1 MEPAVGHI
9 VQLQDGTRGIIRFA
23 GQPHFAPGDWVGVEL
38 ESAIGKNDGSVQ
50 GERYFDCAMGHG
62 MFLRPRAVTVI
73 GMAGNDNGGG
83 DNDDEDDEDEEDDE
97 AEEPAAPAPPP
108 PRQQPPPRT
117 TAAASRPSVGAAAG
131 TAARRTTAGG
141 RPSSVYTS
149 TSAGSRASMSG
160 DPSLTKRMSLNAP
173 SPSPVSRSRPS
184 SIARSPTKSPTKQIG
199 TGPSSTATSRTGTPS
214 NTGAGAGSRLSSATA
229 RPRPSVGASRTSM
242 GPPPV
247 PATRGGRLSATG
259 TGAVRSTSTT
269 QPRLGTMRPGLSS
282 TAPRVGSRPSSVRI
296 ASGDSGNESSGSR
309 PGSTR
314 PTRGSIDGRI
324 MSPNKN
330 SDDEILSPQPKS
342 PVQSRAAALERLTS
356 GAPKAAAAAASAR
369 PSAAGAGNSTSTA
382 RPVASNAAA
391 QREIEDLKAK
401 LRVLERKR
409 LEDRDKLKQL
419 DKLNADCDKYQ
430 GIIQKIQ
437 AKYQP
442 QQQENNDLRKQ
453 LKEAEALLESVETM
467 QAEHDSAMELA
478 TLDREMAEET
488 AEVYKAE
495 LDAVK
500 LKNEELELEVEVL
513 RGENAEFTQGMTP
526 EEKAS
531 ASWLQMERTN
541 ERLREALLRLR
552 DITQQQEEEL
562 RDELKVL
569 EEDVKELTAVKEQH
583 ELTKEKL
590 SQTETVVEDL
600 RQQLDAAQAA
610 DDMIMDLTERNM
622 SQAEQVEELKAVIED
637 LENLKEINDEL
648 EINHVQNERE
658 MQEEIDFKAAVIQEQ
673 ARRAG
678 QQEEKLEEMEY
689 GLTRFREVVTSLQN
703 DLEDMRA
710 SHAVTEN
717 ESEQLNSRSRAIM
730 DLNMKL
736 QLSAAKAQVKTI
748 DLELRRMEAQEAE
761 QHLEIVKLFLPD
773 SYQQTDRN
781 SVLALLRFRRLA
793 FKANL
798 LNGFVRERINQ
809 PAHPDHEDD
818 VFVGCDV
825 VDKLT
830 WVAAMCDR
838 FVGAISRCS
847 TEQFARFDGAL
858 YELEPVERAL
868 NAWIDG
874 LRRDELKE
882 KACADELQ
890 RSIALM
896 SHLAEVHLSLAAMQ
910 QPGAKN
916 GQADGATINVFN
928 NNNNNSSAS
937 IGNDDEDDDGR
948 DLEGFADNL
957 HMRAVLMQSHLESA
971 SIALHTARGMVQR
984 IIPPTGDD
992 DDAAQYFARRA
1003 EAAISQTRSAKVVA
1017 GKAVRA
1023 LEELKS
1029 RSLSLMPDTLEA
1041 FEQCEAASR
1050 GLADLARRM
1059 GLDLFALL
1067 QEEGRTEPY
1076 TYAEVQTVVHNAT
1089 QAIARGVSSSNSSSS
1104 DGGSGEDLFATY
1116 LGKLRAVA
1124 SQVSDVAA
1132 LSGDLS
1138 QTLEFDKP
1146 TAPWIVR
1153 GQEIKASKTV
1163 PVDAE
1168 EELRRLREDHAE
1180 ARRAI
1185 TRRDNDLG
1193 TAQLKIETLESKMR
1207 DAQNKA
1213 SVIAELERS
1222 MAAEQVFTKQLKE
1235 DIEKQDRELKS
1246 LEAERDRWK
1255 KIASNTSLLAGV
1267 GDDGSGE
1274 GATDGSRGGAGG
1286 NAAAARHSKERAV
1299 ATAREME
1306 ALKSEIASLQAV
1318 VRYLREDSRRARLT
1332 EQSNHAWLAEPLL
1345 PKTKRQ
1351 KQNLQNLQ
1359 NQQQQPTAAM
1369 RAQAVA
1375 AEARD
1380 VLGELVK
1387 MASAANVYDL
1397 GAQLPAD
1404 RLAWRPARSSPRY
1417 HAAKLA
1423 EDYAAWKGWEASVAR
1438 KARDVRSG
1446 AAVAAGAG
1454 GAGADFVSSKRLA
1467 RKQHAAMARQ
1477 QQTRLPGDSGDD
1489 EAAANKENNPAGGVR
1504 VAGEGTQSWWR
1515 RQVHTDDPVYRA

>member
-1 MEPAVGHI
+1 MLPR
-9 VQLQDGTRGIIRFA
+9 LGTTRPGMSST
-23 GQPHFAPGDWVGVEL
+23 AP
-38 ESAIGKNDGSVQ
+38 
-50 GERYFDCAMGHG
+50 R
-62 MFLRPRAVTVI
+62 
-73 GMAGNDNGGG
+73 
-83 DNDDEDDEDEEDDE
+83 
-97 AEEPAAPAPPP
+97 
-108 PRQQPPPRT
+108 
-117 TAAASRPSVGAAAG
+117 
-131 TAARRTTAGG
+131 AGG
-141 RPSSVYTS
+141 RPSSI
-149 TSAGSRASMSG
+149 RA
-160 DPSLTKRMSLNAP
+160 
-173 SPSPVSRSRPS
+173 
-184 SIARSPTKSPTKQIG
+184 
-199 TGPSSTATSRTGTPS
+199 
-214 NTGAGAGSRLSSATA
+214 
-229 RPRPSVGASRTSM
+229 
-242 GPPPV
+242 
-247 PATRGGRLSATG
+247 
-259 TGAVRSTSTT
+259 
-269 QPRLGTMRPGLSS
+269 
-282 TAPRVGSRPSSVRI
+282 
-296 ASGDSGNESSGSR
+296 ASGDSGNESAGSR

-324 MSPNKN
+324 LSPNK
-330 SDDEILSPQPKS
+330 SSVDETLSSQRKS

-356 GAPKAAAAAASAR
+356 GASKAGNASRSTTLASAARPAASN
-369 PSAAGAGNSTSTA
+369 P
-382 RPVASNAAA
+382 AA

-419 DKLNADCDKYQ
+419 DKLTTDCEKYE
-430 GIIQKIQ
+430 GIIQKLQ

-442 QQQENNDLRKQ
+442 QQQEVIELRKQ

-500 LKNEELELEVEVL
+500 LKNEELELEVDVL

-531 ASWLQMERTN
+531 ASWLQMERNN

-569 EEDVKELTAVKEQH
+569 GEDVKELAAVKEEH
-583 ELTKEKL
+583 ELTKKKL
-590 SQTETVVEDL
+590 VQAENVVEDL

-610 DDMIMDLTERNM
+610 DDMIMELTERNM
-622 SQAEQVEELKAVIED
+622 SQAERVEELKAVIED
-637 LENLKEINDEL
+637 LESLKEINDEL

-658 MQEEIDFKAAVIQEQ
+658 LQEEIDFKAAVIQEQ

-689 GLTRFREVVTSLQN
+689 GLTRFREVVMSLQN
-703 DLEDMRA
+703 DLDDMRA

-773 SYQQTDRN
+773 TYLQTDRN
-781 SVLALLRFRRLA
+781 SVLALLRFRRIA
-793 FKANL
+793 FKASL
-798 LNGFVRERINQ
+798 LNGFVRERTNQ
-809 PAHPDHEDD
+809 PEHADHEDD
-818 VFVGCDV
+818 VFMGCDV

-830 WVAAMCDR
+830 WLAAMCSR
-838 FVGAISRCS
+838 FVGAMSRCS
-847 TEQFARFDGAL
+847 TDQFARFDGAL

-882 KACADELQ
+882 KTCADELQ

-896 SHLAEVHLSLAAMQ
+896 SHLAEVHLSPAATQ
-910 QPGAKN
+910 QPSSKN
-916 GQADGATINVFN
+916 SQANGLTSNAF
-928 NNNNNSSAS
+928 NNNSSAS
-937 IGNDDEDDDGR
+937 IGNDDEEDDGR

-957 HMRAVLMQSHLESA
+957 HMRAVLTQSHLESA

-1003 EAAISQTRSAKVVA
+1003 EAAIAQTRSAKVVA

-1041 FEQCEAASR
+1041 FEQCETASR
-1050 GLADLARRM
+1050 GLVDLARRM
-1059 GLDLFALL
+1059 GLDLFVLL
-1067 QEEGRTEPY
+1067 HEEGRTEPC
-1076 TYAEVQTVVHNAT
+1076 TYAEVQKVVHNAT
-1089 QAIARGVSSSNSSSS
+1089 LAVARGLSSSGTVDSGRSGS
-1104 DGGSGEDLFATY
+1104 DEDLFATY

-1124 SQVSDVAA
+1124 SQVADVAA
-1132 LSGDLS
+1132 LSSDLS

-1146 TAPWIVR
+1146 MAPWVVR

-1163 PVDAE
+1163 PVDTE
-1168 EELRRLREDHAE
+1168 EELRRLREEYTE

-1185 TRRDNDLG
+1185 TRRENDLG

-1213 SVIAELERS
+1213 SVIVELERS
-1222 MAAEQVFTKQLKE
+1222 IAAEQVFTKQLKE

-1255 KIASNTSLLAGV
+1255 KIASDTSLLAGV
-1267 GDDGSGE
+1267 GDGSSEGDESAADGS
-1274 GATDGSRGGAGG
+1274 SRVVGG
-1286 NAAAARHSKERAV
+1286 NAAAVRHSKERAV

-1332 EQSNHAWLAEPLL
+1332 EQSKHAWLAEPLL
-1345 PKTKRQ
+1345 PKAKRQ
-1351 KQNLQNLQ
+1351 QLQQ
-1359 NQQQQPTAAM
+1359 KQQPSAAM
-1369 RAQAVA
+1369 RALAVA
-1375 AEARD
+1375 TEARD
-1380 VLGELVK
+1380 ALSELVK
-1387 MASAANVYDL
+1387 MAGAASVYDL
-1397 GAQLPAD
+1397 GANLPAD
-1404 RLAWRPARSSPRY
+1404 RLAWRPARSSPRF

-1423 EDYAAWKGWEASVAR
+1423 ENYAAWKDWQVAVAR
-1438 KARDVRSG
+1438 KARDVSSG

-1454 GAGADFVSSKRLA
+1454 GGGADLVSSKRRA
-1467 RKQHAAMARQ
+1467 RKQHEAMARE
-1477 QQTRLPGDSGDD
+1477 QQTRLPVDSGDGKASAD
-1489 EAAANKENNPAGGVR
+1489 QEIYLAKGVR
-1504 VAGEGTQSWWR
+1504 MAGESTQSWWR

>member
-1 MEPAVGHI
+1 
-9 VQLQDGTRGIIRFA
+9 
-23 GQPHFAPGDWVGVEL
+23 
-38 ESAIGKNDGSVQ
+38 
-50 GERYFDCAMGHG
+50 
-62 MFLRPRAVTVI
+62 
-73 GMAGNDNGGG
+73 
-83 DNDDEDDEDEEDDE
+83 
-97 AEEPAAPAPPP
+97 
-108 PRQQPPPRT
+108 
-117 TAAASRPSVGAAAG
+117 
-131 TAARRTTAGG
+131 
-141 RPSSVYTS
+141 
-149 TSAGSRASMSG
+149 
-160 DPSLTKRMSLNAP
+160 
-173 SPSPVSRSRPS
+173 
-184 SIARSPTKSPTKQIG
+184 
-199 TGPSSTATSRTGTPS
+199 
-214 NTGAGAGSRLSSATA
+214 
-229 RPRPSVGASRTSM
+229 M

-247 PATRGGRLSATG
+247 PAVRGSRLSTVG
-259 TGAVRSTSTT
+259 TGVVRSASTT
-269 QPRLGTMRPGLSS
+269 QPRLGTTRPGMSS
-282 TAPRVGSRPSSVRI
+282 TAPRAGGRPSSIRA
-296 ASGDSGNESSGSR
+296 ASGDSGNESAGSR

-324 MSPNKN
+324 SSPNK
-330 SDDEILSPQPKS
+330 SSVDETLSSQHKS

-356 GAPKAAAAAASAR
+356 GASKAGNATSSTTLTSAAR
-369 PSAAGAGNSTSTA
+369 PA
-382 RPVASNAAA
+382 ASNAAA
-391 QREIEDLKAK
+391 QREIEDLRAK

-419 DKLNADCDKYQ
+419 DKLSTDCEKYES
-430 GIIQKIQ
+430 IIQKLQ
-437 AKYQP
+437 VKYQP
-442 QQQENNDLRKQ
+442 QQQEINELRKQ

-467 QAEHDSAMELA
+467 QTEHDSAMELA

-500 LKNEELELEVEVL
+500 LKNEELELEVDVL

-531 ASWLQMERTN
+531 ASWLQMERNN

-569 EEDVKELTAVKEQH
+569 GEDVKELTAVKEEH
-583 ELTKEKL
+583 ELTTKKL
-590 SQTETVVEDL
+590 GQAEIVVEDL

-610 DDMIMDLTERNM
+610 DDMIMELTERNM
-622 SQAEQVEELKAVIED
+622 SQAERVEELKAVIED
-637 LENLKEINDEL
+637 LESLKEINDEL

-689 GLTRFREVVTSLQN
+689 GLTRFREVVTSLQS

-773 SYQQTDRN
+773 SYLQTDRN

-793 FKANL
+793 FKASL
-798 LNGFVRERINQ
+798 LNGFVRERVNQ
-809 PAHPDHEDD
+809 PEHADHEDD

-830 WVAAMCDR
+830 WVAAMCNR

-847 TEQFARFDGAL
+847 TDQFARFDGAL

-882 KACADELQ
+882 KTCADELQ

-896 SHLAEVHLSLAAMQ
+896 SHLAEVHLSPAATQ
-910 QPGAKN
+910 QPSLKHSQAN
-916 GQADGATINVFN
+916 GLTSNAF
-928 NNNNNSSAS
+928 NNNSSAS
-937 IGNDDEDDDGR
+937 IGNDDEEDDGR

-957 HMRAVLMQSHLESA
+957 HMRAVLTQGHLESA
-971 SIALHTARGMVQR
+971 SVALHTARGMVQR
-984 IIPPTGDD
+984 IIPPAGDD
-992 DDAAQYFARRA
+992 DEAAQYFARRA
-1003 EAAISQTRSAKVVA
+1003 EAAIAQTRSAKVVA

-1029 RSLSLMPDTLEA
+1029 RSLSLMPDTLEV
-1041 FEQCEAASR
+1041 FEQCETASR
-1050 GLADLARRM
+1050 GLVDLARRM
-1059 GLDLFALL
+1059 GLDLFVLL
-1067 QEEGRTEPY
+1067 HEEGRTAPC
-1076 TYAEVQTVVHNAT
+1076 TYAEVQKVVHNAT
-1089 QAIARGVSSSNSSSS
+1089 QAVARGLSSSGTVDSGSSGS
-1104 DGGSGEDLFATY
+1104 DEDLFATY

-1124 SQVSDVAA
+1124 SQVADVAA
-1132 LSGDLS
+1132 LSSDLS

-1146 TAPWIVR
+1146 VAPWIVR

-1168 EELRRLREDHAE
+1168 EELRRLREEYTE

-1185 TRRDNDLG
+1185 TRRENDLG

-1213 SVIAELERS
+1213 SVIVELERS
-1222 MAAEQVFTKQLKE
+1222 IAAEQVFTKQLKE

-1255 KIASNTSLLAGV
+1255 KIASDTSLLAGV
-1267 GDDGSGE
+1267 GDGSSEGDEGAIDGS
-1274 GATDGSRGGAGG
+1274 SRGAGG
-1286 NAAAARHSKERAV
+1286 NAAAVRHSKERAV

-1332 EQSNHAWLAEPLL
+1332 EQSQHAWLAEPLL
-1345 PKTKRQ
+1345 PKTKREQLQLQQ
-1351 KQNLQNLQ
+1351 KQ
-1359 NQQQQPTAAM
+1359 QPSAAM
-1369 RAQAVA
+1369 RARAVA
-1375 AEARD
+1375 TEARD
-1380 VLGELVK
+1380 ALGELVK
-1387 MASAANVYDL
+1387 MASAAGVYDL
-1397 GAQLPAD
+1397 GANLPAD
-1404 RLAWRPARSSPRY
+1404 RLAWRPARSSPRF

-1423 EDYAAWKGWEASVAR
+1423 EDYAAWKEWQVAVAR
-1438 KARDVRSG
+1438 KARDVSSG

-1454 GAGADFVSSKRLA
+1454 GAGADFVSSKRRA
-1467 RKQHAAMARQ
+1467 RKQHAAMARE
-1477 QQTRLPGDSGDD
+1477 QQTRLPIDSGDGKASAD
-1489 EAAANKENNPAGGVR
+1489 KEIYLAGGVR
-1504 VAGEGTQSWWR
+1504 VAGERTQLWWR

>member
-38 ESAIGKNDGSVQ
+38 EAPIGKNDGSVQ

-62 MFLRPRAVTVI
+62 MFLRPKAVAVI
-73 GMAGNDNGGG
+73 GVAGEE
-83 DNDDEDDEDEEDDE
+83 DNDDEDEGEE
-97 AEEPAAPAPPP
+97 AEEPAAAPPP
-108 PRQQPPPRT
+108 PPQPPQRT
-117 TAAASRPSVGAAAG
+117 TAAASRPSVGAAG

-141 RPSSVYTS
+141 RPSSVYTG
-149 TSAGSRASMSG
+149 TSAGSRTSMSG

-173 SPSPVSRSRPS
+173 SPSPGPRSRPS

-214 NTGAGAGSRLSSATA
+214 NAGAGAGSRLSTAAA
-229 RPRPSVGASRTSM
+229 RPRASVGGSRTSM

-247 PATRGGRLSATG
+247 PAARGGRLSVT
-259 TGAVRSTSTT
+259 STTSTRPSSTT
-269 QPRLGTMRPGLSS
+269 QPRVGTTRPGLSS
-282 TAPRVGSRPSSVRI
+282 AASRVGGRPSSIRA
-296 ASGDSGNESSGSR
+296 ASGDSGSESSR

-314 PTRGSIDGRI
+314 PARGSIDGRI
-324 MSPNKN
+324 MSPHKS

-356 GAPKAAAAAASAR
+356 GAPKATTTASARQIAAAS
-369 PSAAGAGNSTSTA
+369 SSTSTSTT
-382 RPVASNAAA
+382 RPAASNAAA

-409 LEDRDKLKQL
+409 VEDRDKLKQL
-419 DKLNADCDKYQ
+419 DKLNADCEKYQ

-583 ELTKEKL
+583 EITKEKL
-590 SQTETVVEDL
+590 SQAETVVEDL

-773 SYQQTDRN
+773 SYLQTDRN

-798 LNGFVRERINQ
+798 LNGFVKERINQ
-809 PAHPDHEDD
+809 PAHPGHEDD

-847 TEQFARFDGAL
+847 TDQFARFDGAL

-882 KACADELQ
+882 QTCADELQ

-896 SHLAEVHLSLAAMQ
+896 SHLAEVHLSPAATQ
-910 QPGAKN
+910 QSGTKN
-916 GQADGATINVFN
+916 GPASGAVANGL
-928 NNNNNSSAS
+928 NNNNSSAS
-937 IGNDDEDDDGR
+937 IGNEDDEDDGR

-971 SIALHTARGMVQR
+971 SIALHTARGMVQS
-984 IIPPTGDD
+984 IIPPAGDD

-1003 EAAISQTRSAKVVA
+1003 EAAIAQTRSAKVVA
-1017 GKAVRA
+1017 GKAVRS

-1041 FEQCEAASR
+1041 FEQCEVASH
-1050 GLADLARRM
+1050 GLADMARRM
-1059 GLDLFALL
+1059 GLDLFTLL
-1067 QEEGRTEPY
+1067 HEEGRTEPY

-1089 QAIARGVSSSNSSSS
+1089 RAVARSMADSSN
-1104 DGGSGEDLFATY
+1104 DEDLFATY
-1116 LGKLRAVA
+1116 LNKLRAV
-1124 SQVSDVAA
+1124 STQVSDVAA

-1138 QTLEFDKP
+1138 QTLEFDLP
-1146 TAPWIVR
+1146 PAPWIVR
-1153 GQEIKASKTV
+1153 GQEIKAAKVV

-1180 ARRAI
+1180 ARRMI

-1213 SVIAELERS
+1213 SVIAELKRS

-1246 LEAERDRWK
+1246 LEADRDRWK
-1255 KIASNTSLLAGV
+1255 KIANDTNLLAGV
-1267 GDDGSGE
+1267 GVDGSGE
-1274 GATDGSRGGAGG
+1274 GGEGADSRGAGG

-1306 ALKSEIASLQAV
+1306 ALKNEIDSLQAV

-1345 PKTKRQ
+1345 PKTKRRQ
-1351 KQNLQNLQ
+1351 QLQ
-1359 NQQQQPTAAM
+1359 QQGHQQPTAAM
-1369 RAQAVA
+1369 RAEAVA

-1387 MASAANVYDL
+1387 MASAAQVYDL

-1404 RLAWRPARSSPRY
+1404 RLAWRPAHTSPRY

-1423 EDYAAWKGWEASVAR
+1423 ENYAAWKGWEASVVR
-1438 KARDVRSG
+1438 KARDVSSG
-1446 AAVAAGAG
+1446 AAVAASAG

-1477 QQTRLPGDSGDD
+1477 QQTRLPGTDDNGDD
-1489 EAAANKENNPAGGVR
+1489 AANKENNPANGVR

-1515 RQVHTDDPVYRA
+1515 HQVHTNDPVYRA

>member
-1 MEPAVGHI
+1 MEPAVGHL

-23 GQPHFAPGDWVGVEL
+23 GRPHFAPGDWVGVEL
-38 ESAIGKNDGSVQ
+38 EAPTGKNDGSVQ
-50 GERYFDCAMGHG
+50 GERYFDCAMGYG
-62 MFLRPRAVTVI
+62 MFLRPKAVTVL
-73 GMAGNDNGGG
+73 GVAGDGE
-83 DNDDEDDEDEEDDE
+83 DDDHDDDEEE
-97 AEEPAAPAPPP
+97 EEETEEAAPAPLPA
-108 PRQQPPPRT
+108 RQQPQRP
-117 TAAASRPSVGAAAG
+117 AAARPSVGTTG
-131 TAARRTTAGG
+131 PAARKSTVGS
-141 RPSSVYTS
+141 RPSSVYTG
-149 TSAGSRASMSG
+149 TSAGTRTSMSG
-160 DPSLTKRMSLNAP
+160 DPGLTKRMSLNAP

-184 SIARSPTKSPTKQIG
+184 SIARSPTKSPTKQLA

-214 NTGAGAGSRLSSATA
+214 NAGTGAGGRLSSVTS
-229 RPRPSVGASRTSM
+229 RPRPSVGGTRTSM
-242 GPPPV
+242 GPPAV
-247 PATRGGRLSATG
+247 PASRGGRLSTTSTAAG
-259 TGAVRSTSTT
+259 RTSTT
-269 QPRLGTMRPGLSS
+269 AQPRLGAARPGVSS
-282 TAPRVGSRPSSVRI
+282 ATTSRVGGRPSSIRV
-296 ASGDSGNESSGSR
+296 ASGDSGNESAGSSR
-309 PGSTR
+309 LSSAR

-324 MSPNKN
+324 MSPQKS
-330 SDDEILSPQPKS
+330 SDDEVLSPQPKS

-356 GAPKAAAAAASAR
+356 GASKAGAAAGARQTAAASASAAAASGTR
-369 PSAAGAGNSTSTA
+369 PTASAA
-382 RPVASNAAA
+382 AAH
-391 QREIEDLKAK
+391 REIEDLKAK

-409 LEDRDKLKQL
+409 LEDRDKIKQL
-419 DKLNADCDKYQ
+419 DKLNADCEKYQ
-430 GIIQKIQ
+430 AIIQKIQ

-442 QQQENNDLRKQ
+442 QQQENADLRRQ
-453 LKEAEALLESVETM
+453 LKEAEGLLESVETM

-478 TLDREMAEET
+478 TLDREMAEEQ

-500 LKNEELELEVEVL
+500 LKNEELELEVDVL
-513 RGENAEFTQGMTP
+513 RGENAEFTQGMSP
-526 EEKAS
+526 EEKTS

-562 RDELKVL
+562 RDQVKLL
-569 EEDVKELTAVKEQH
+569 EEDVKELTATKEQH
-583 ELTKEKL
+583 EATKGKL
-590 SQTETVVEDL
+590 AQAEAVVEDL

-658 MQEEIDFKAAVIQEQ
+658 MQEELDFKAAVIQEQ

-689 GLTRFREVVTSLQN
+689 GLTRFREVVTSLQS

-773 SYQQTDRN
+773 AYVQTDRN

-798 LNGFVRERINQ
+798 LNGFVRERVNQ
-809 PAHPDHEDD
+809 PAHPGHEDD

-830 WVAAMCDR
+830 WVSAMCDR
-838 FVGAISRCS
+838 FVSAISRCS
-847 TEQFARFDGAL
+847 TDNFARFDGAL

-882 KACADELQ
+882 QTCADELQ

-896 SHLAEVHLSLAAMQ
+896 SHLAEVHLSPTATQ
-910 QPGAKN
+910 QRQQQQQSTPKAN
-916 GQADGATINVFN
+916 GFSSLLHN
-928 NNNNNSSAS
+928 NLNNNNSSSVS
-937 IGNDDEDDDGR
+937 IGNDEEHEGQ

-957 HMRAVLMQSHLESA
+957 QMRAVLTQSHLESA

-984 IIPPTGDD
+984 VIPPADD
-992 DDAAQYFARRA
+992 EDDAAQYFARRA
-1003 EAAISQTRSAKVVA
+1003 EAAIAQTRSAKVVA
-1017 GKAVRA
+1017 SKAVRS

-1050 GLADLARRM
+1050 GLAELARRM

-1067 QEEGRTEPY
+1067 HEEGRTAPF
-1076 TYAEVQTVVHNAT
+1076 TYAEVQTVVHNTTLAV
-1089 QAIARGVSSSNSSSS
+1089 ARGTNT
-1104 DGGSGEDLFATY
+1104 DGGSADEDLFATY
-1116 LGKLRAVA
+1116 LARLRAVA

-1138 QTLEFDKP
+1138 QTLEFERP
-1146 TAPWIVR
+1146 AAPWVVR

-1168 EELRRLREDHAE
+1168 EELRRLRDDHAE
-1180 ARRAI
+1180 ARRVIA
-1185 TRRDNDLG
+1185 RRDNDLG

-1213 SVIAELERS
+1213 SVIAELERA

-1246 LEAERDRWK
+1246 LEADRDRWK
-1255 KIASNTSLLAGV
+1255 KIASDASLLAGAGVDDSAGEDGEYGADGGQLGGV
-1267 GDDGSGE
+1267 GGVGGRSGHQ
-1274 GATDGSRGGAGG
+1274 
-1286 NAAAARHSKERAV
+1286 AAARHSKERAV

-1306 ALKSEIASLQAV
+1306 ALKAEIGSLQAA

-1332 EQSNHAWLAEPLL
+1332 EQANHAWLAEPLL
-1345 PKTKRQ
+1345 QKNQRRQ
-1351 KQNLQNLQ
+1351 PL
-1359 NQQQQPTAAM
+1359 QPTAAS

-1375 AEARD
+1375 VEARD

-1387 MASAANVYDL
+1387 MASAARVYDL
-1397 GAQLPAD
+1397 GKQLPAD
-1404 RLAWRPARSSPRY
+1404 RLAWRPAHTSPGY

-1438 KARDVRSG
+1438 KARDVSSG
-1446 AAVAAGAG
+1446 AAAAAAAG
-1454 GAGADFVSSKRLA
+1454 GAGADVVLSKRLA
-1467 RKQHAAMARQ
+1467 RKQHAASARRQ
-1477 QQTRLPGDSGDD
+1477 QIRLPGTADGGGED
-1489 EAAANKENNPAGGVR
+1489 KENNPAGGVR
-1504 VAGEGTQSWWR
+1504 VVGERTQSWWQ

>member
-1 MEPAVGHI
+1 M
-9 VQLQDGTRGIIRFA
+9 
-23 GQPHFAPGDWVGVEL
+23 
-38 ESAIGKNDGSVQ
+38 
-50 GERYFDCAMGHG
+50 
-62 MFLRPRAVTVI
+62 
-73 GMAGNDNGGG
+73 
-83 DNDDEDDEDEEDDE
+83 
-97 AEEPAAPAPPP
+97 
-108 PRQQPPPRT
+108 
-117 TAAASRPSVGAAAG
+117 
-131 TAARRTTAGG
+131 
-141 RPSSVYTS
+141 
-149 TSAGSRASMSG
+149 
-160 DPSLTKRMSLNAP
+160 
-173 SPSPVSRSRPS
+173 
-184 SIARSPTKSPTKQIG
+184 
-199 TGPSSTATSRTGTPS
+199 
-214 NTGAGAGSRLSSATA
+214 
-229 RPRPSVGASRTSM
+229 
-242 GPPPV
+242 
-247 PATRGGRLSATG
+247 
-259 TGAVRSTSTT
+259 
-269 QPRLGTMRPGLSS
+269 
-282 TAPRVGSRPSSVRI
+282 
-296 ASGDSGNESSGSR
+296 
-309 PGSTR
+309 
-314 PTRGSIDGRI
+314 
-324 MSPNKN
+324 
-330 SDDEILSPQPKS
+330 LSPQSAS

-356 GAPKAAAAAASAR
+356 GTSKAGGAATATGARQTTTAAAAAAATAGSGGNGSSSSTTTTATSAAR
-369 PSAAGAGNSTSTA
+369 PA
-382 RPVASNAAA
+382 ASNAAA

-409 LEDRDKLKQL
+409 QEDRDKLKQL
-419 DKLNADCDKYQ
+419 DKLNADCEKYQ

-442 QQQENNDLRKQ
+442 QQQENIELRKQ

-526 EEKAS
+526 EEKTS

-569 EEDVKELTAVKEQH
+569 EQDVKELTAVKEQH

-590 SQTETVVEDL
+590 SLAETVVEDL

-637 LENLKEINDEL
+637 LESLKEINDEL

-689 GLTRFREVVTSLQN
+689 ALTRFREVVTSLQS

-773 SYQQTDRN
+773 AYLQTDRN

-809 PAHPDHEDD
+809 PAHADHEDD

-830 WVAAMCDR
+830 WVAAMCER
-838 FVGAISRCS
+838 FAGAISRCS
-847 TEQFARFDGAL
+847 TDQFARFDGAL

-874 LRRDELKE
+874 LRRDELRE
-882 KACADELQ
+882 KTCADELQ

-896 SHLAEVHLSLAAMQ
+896 SHLAEVHLSSLT
-910 QPGAKN
+910 
-916 GQADGATINVFN
+916 ADAFDSNNNN
-928 NNNNNSSAS
+928 NNNNNSSNNNNNNNNNNSNNHNNNNNNNHSSAS
-937 IGNDDEDDDGR
+937 IDNDDDDDDDDSAANRR

-971 SIALHTARGMVQR
+971 SIALHTARSMVQR
-984 IIPPTGDD
+984 IIPPAGDD

-1050 GLADLARRM
+1050 GLADLSRRM
-1059 GLDLFALL
+1059 GLDLYALL
-1067 QEEGRTEPY
+1067 HEEGRTEPY

-1089 QAIARGVSSSNSSSS
+1089 QAMTRAASGTS
-1104 DGGSGEDLFATY
+1104 GGGGGGADEDLFATY
-1116 LGKLRAVA
+1116 LNKLRAVS
-1124 SQVSDVAA
+1124 SQVTDVAA

-1138 QTLEFDKP
+1138 QTLEFDRP
-1146 TAPWIVR
+1146 TAPWVLR
-1153 GQEIKASKTV
+1153 GQELKASKTV

-1180 ARRAI
+1180 ARRAL

-1213 SVIAELERS
+1213 SVIAELERT
-1222 MAAEQVFTKQLKE
+1222 MAAEQVVTKQLKE

-1255 KIASNTSLLAGV
+1255 KMASDASLLTGV
-1267 GDDGSGE
+1267 GGLGDGSGE
-1274 GATDGSRGGAGG
+1274 GALELDGSRGAGG
-1286 NAAAARHSKERAV
+1286 AAGSGGVGGGAAAAAARYSKERAV

-1332 EQSNHAWLAEPLL
+1332 EQSGHAWLAEPLL
-1345 PKTKRQ
+1345 PKARRQ
-1351 KQNLQNLQ
+1351 QHPLYLQQ
-1359 NQQQQPTAAM
+1359 QQQQQQQQQPPPTASL

-1380 VLGELVK
+1380 VLRELVK
-1387 MASAANVYDL
+1387 MASSAKVYDL

-1423 EDYAAWKGWEASVAR
+1423 EDYAAWKDWEAAVAR
-1438 KARDVRSG
+1438 KARDMRSG

-1454 GAGADFVSSKRLA
+1454 GAGTDFVASKRLV

-1477 QQTRLPGDSGDD
+1477 QQTRLPGGGGGGDD
-1489 EAAANKENNPAGGVR
+1489 ANGLNDIAAEDKENIPADGVR

-1515 RQVHTDDPVYRA
+1515 HQVHTDEYRA

>member
-38 ESAIGKNDGSVQ
+38 EAAIGKNDGSVQ

-62 MFLRPRAVTVI
+62 MFLRPKAVTVI
-73 GMAGNDNGGG
+73 GMAGD
-83 DNDDEDDEDEEDDE
+83 DDEDEDGEEDEEDE
-97 AEEPAAPAPPP
+97 AEEPVVAAPPP
-108 PRQQPPPRT
+108 PLRPPPKTT
-117 TAAASRPSVGAAAG
+117 TAVTRPSVGAASG

-173 SPSPVSRSRPS
+173 SPSPVPRSRPS

-214 NTGAGAGSRLSSATA
+214 SAAAGASSRLSSATTRA
-229 RPRPSVGASRTSM
+229 RPSVGSSRTSM

-247 PATRGGRLSATG
+247 PATRGGRLSTAGTTG
-259 TGAVRSTSTT
+259 TMRSASTT
-269 QPRLGTMRPGLSS
+269 QPRLGTTRPGLSN
-282 TAPRVGSRPSSVRI
+282 TAPRVGGRPSSIRA

-356 GAPKAAAAAASAR
+356 GATKAATATSAR
-369 PSAAGAGNSTSTA
+369 QTAATASSSATATSTA
-382 RPVASNAAA
+382 RPAASNAAA

-419 DKLNADCDKYQ
+419 DKLNADCEKYQ

-453 LKEAEALLESVETM
+453 IKEAEALLESVENM

-513 RGENAEFTQGMTP
+513 RGENAEFTQGMTA

-590 SQTETVVEDL
+590 NQAETVVEDL

-689 GLTRFREVVTSLQN
+689 GLTRFREVVTSLQS

-773 SYQQTDRN
+773 SYLQTDRN

-809 PAHPDHEDD
+809 PAHPGHEDD

-847 TEQFARFDGAL
+847 TDQFARFDGAL

-882 KACADELQ
+882 KTCADELQ

-896 SHLAEVHLSLAAMQ
+896 SHLAEVHLTQ
-910 QPGAKN
+910 QPREKN
-916 GQADGATINVFN
+916 GQANGMTLANAFN

-937 IGNDDEDDDGR
+937 IGNDDEEDDDR

-1003 EAAISQTRSAKVVA
+1003 EAAIAQTRSAKVVA

-1041 FEQCEAASR
+1041 FEQCEVASR

-1059 GLDLFALL
+1059 GLDLFTLL
-1067 QEEGRTEPY
+1067 HEEGRTEPY

-1089 QAIARGVSSSNSSSS
+1089 QAVARGVSSSSS
-1104 DGGSGEDLFATY
+1104 GGSDEDLFATY

-1124 SQVSDVAA
+1124 NQVSDVAA

-1146 TAPWIVR
+1146 TAPWMLR

-1180 ARRAI
+1180 ARRVI

-1255 KIASNTSLLAGV
+1255 KIASDTSLLAGV
-1267 GDDGSGE
+1267 GVDGSGE
-1274 GATDGSRGGAGG
+1274 SGEGAADGSRGTGG

-1351 KQNLQNLQ
+1351 QLQGHQ
-1359 NQQQQPTAAM
+1359 NQQQPTVAV
-1369 RAQAVA
+1369 RAQTVA

-1438 KARDVRSG
+1438 KARDVSSG

-1454 GAGADFVSSKRLA
+1454 GTGADFVSSKRLA

-1477 QQTRLPGDSGDD
+1477 QQTRLPGDNVDD
-1489 EAAANKENNPAGGVR
+1489 DASANKENNPAGGVR
-1504 VAGEGTQSWWR
+1504 VAGERTQSWWR
-1515 RQVHTDDPVYRA
+1515 RQVHTDDPAYRA

>member
-1 MEPAVGHI
+1 
-9 VQLQDGTRGIIRFA
+9 
-23 GQPHFAPGDWVGVEL
+23 
-38 ESAIGKNDGSVQ
+38 
-50 GERYFDCAMGHG
+50 
-62 MFLRPRAVTVI
+62 
-73 GMAGNDNGGG
+73 
-83 DNDDEDDEDEEDDE
+83 
-97 AEEPAAPAPPP
+97 
-108 PRQQPPPRT
+108 
-117 TAAASRPSVGAAAG
+117 
-131 TAARRTTAGG
+131 
-141 RPSSVYTS
+141 
-149 TSAGSRASMSG
+149 
-160 DPSLTKRMSLNAP
+160 
-173 SPSPVSRSRPS
+173 
-184 SIARSPTKSPTKQIG
+184 
-199 TGPSSTATSRTGTPS
+199 
-214 NTGAGAGSRLSSATA
+214 
-229 RPRPSVGASRTSM
+229 
-242 GPPPV
+242 
-247 PATRGGRLSATG
+247 
-259 TGAVRSTSTT
+259 
-269 QPRLGTMRPGLSS
+269 
-282 TAPRVGSRPSSVRI
+282 
-296 ASGDSGNESSGSR
+296 
-309 PGSTR
+309 
-314 PTRGSIDGRI
+314 
-324 MSPNKN
+324 MSPQKS

-356 GAPKAAAAAASAR
+356 GASKAGATTSARQTAAASSGAASTTR
-369 PSAAGAGNSTSTA
+369 PAASTA
-382 RPVASNAAA
+382 AAH
-391 QREIEDLKAK
+391 REIEDLKAK

-419 DKLNADCDKYQ
+419 DKLNADCEKYQ

-442 QQQENNDLRKQ
+442 QQQENTDLRKQ
-453 LKEAEALLESVETM
+453 LKEAEGLLESVETM

-478 TLDREMAEET
+478 TLDREMAEEQ
-488 AEVYKAE
+488 AEVFKAE

-513 RGENAEFTQGMTP
+513 RGENAEFTQGMSP

-562 RDELKVL
+562 RDEVKVL
-569 EEDVKELTAVKEQH
+569 EEDVKELTAAKEQH
-583 ELTKEKL
+583 ESTKDKL
-590 SQTETVVEDL
+590 VQAEAVVEDL

-610 DDMIMDLTERNM
+610 DDMIMDLTEQNM

-658 MQEEIDFKAAVIQEQ
+658 MQEELDFKAAVIQEQ

-689 GLTRFREVVTSLQN
+689 GLTRFREVVTSLQS

-761 QHLEIVKLFLPD
+761 QHLLIVKLFLPD
-773 SYQQTDRN
+773 AYMQTDRN

-809 PAHPDHEDD
+809 SAHPGHEDD
-818 VFVGCDV
+818 VFAGCDV

-830 WVAAMCDR
+830 WVSAMCDR
-838 FVGAISRCS
+838 FVSAIGRCS
-847 TEQFARFDGAL
+847 TDNFARFDGAL

-882 KACADELQ
+882 QTCAAELQ

-896 SHLAEVHLSLAAMQ
+896 SHLAEVHLSSPVTQ
-910 QPGAKN
+910 QATPKAN
-916 GQADGATINVFN
+916 GF
-928 NNNNNSSAS
+928 NNNNSSSVS
-937 IGNDDEDDDGR
+937 IGNDEEHDGQ

-957 HMRAVLMQSHLESA
+957 HMRAVLMQSHLEST

-984 IIPPTGDD
+984 TMPPTGDE

-1003 EAAISQTRSAKVVA
+1003 EAAIAQTRSAKVVA

-1041 FEQCEAASR
+1041 FETCEAASR
-1050 GLADLARRM
+1050 GLAELARRM

-1067 QEEGRTEPY
+1067 HEEGRTEPY

-1089 QAIARGVSSSNSSSS
+1089 LAVARGTNT
-1104 DGGSGEDLFATY
+1104 DGGTSDEDLFATY
-1116 LGKLRAVA
+1116 LAKLRAVA

-1138 QTLEFDKP
+1138 QTLEFDRP
-1146 TAPWIVR
+1146 AAPWVVR

-1180 ARRAI
+1180 ARRVI

-1222 MAAEQVFTKQLKE
+1222 MATEQVFTKQLKE

-1246 LEAERDRWK
+1246 LEADRDRWK
-1255 KIASNTSLLAGV
+1255 KIASDASLLAGGGV
-1267 GDDGSGE
+1267 DGGGEDGE
-1274 GATDGSRGGAGG
+1274 GADGQLGVGGGSG
-1286 NAAAARHSKERAV
+1286 NQAAARHSKERAV

-1306 ALKSEIASLQAV
+1306 ALKAEIASLQAV

-1332 EQSNHAWLAEPLL
+1332 EQSSHAWLAEPLL
-1345 PKTKRQ
+1345 QKSKRR
-1351 KQNLQNLQ
+1351 
-1359 NQQQQPTAAM
+1359 QQQQQQQQPQQPTAAT

-1375 AEARD
+1375 VEARD
-1380 VLGELVK
+1380 VLSELVK
-1387 MASAANVYDL
+1387 MASAARVYDL
-1397 GAQLPAD
+1397 SKQLPAD
-1404 RLAWRPARSSPRY
+1404 RLAWRPAHTSPRF

-1423 EDYAAWKGWEASVAR
+1423 EDYAAWKGWEASVVR
-1438 KARDVRSG
+1438 KARDVSSG
-1446 AAVAAGAG
+1446 AAVTAGAG

-1467 RKQHAAMARQ
+1467 RKQHAATARRQ
-1477 QQTRLPGDSGDD
+1477 QIRLPGSGDGGD
-1489 EAAANKENNPAGGVR
+1489 DDVLGDKENNPAGGVR
-1504 VAGEGTQSWWR
+1504 VVGEGTQSWWR

>member
-9 VQLQDGTRGIIRFA
+9 VRLQDGTRGIIRFA

-38 ESAIGKNDGSVQ
+38 ESSTGKNDGSVQ
-50 GERYFDCAMGHG
+50 GERYFDCKMGHG

-73 GMAGNDNGGG
+73 GVAGSN
-83 DNDDEDDEDEEDDE
+83 DEDDEESEGLENADES
-97 AEEPAAPAPPP
+97 AASAPSP
-108 PRQQPPPRT
+108 PRQPPRRT
-117 TAAASRPSVGAAAG
+117 SVAAARPLSGVAAPGSATYR
-131 TAARRTTAGG
+131 TAAGG
-141 RPSSVYTS
+141 RPSSVYTNNP
-149 TSAGSRASMSG
+149 AGSRASMSG

-173 SPSPVSRSRPS
+173 SPSPKPRSRPS
-184 SIARSPTKSPTKQIG
+184 SIVRSPIKSPTKQIG
-199 TGPSSTATSRTGTPS
+199 SASSSTVPSRTGTPS
-214 NTGAGAGSRLSSATA
+214 NAVTGASSRLISATS
-229 RPRPSVGASRTSM
+229 RPRPSVSSSRTSM
-242 GPPPV
+242 GPPPI
-247 PATRGGRLSATG
+247 PAARGSRLSTVG
-259 TGAVRSTSTT
+259 TGGVRSNSTA
-269 QPRLGTMRPGLSS
+269 QPRLEATRPG
-282 TAPRVGSRPSSVRI
+282 GRPSSIRI
-296 ASGDSGNESSGSR
+296 ASADSGNESAGSR

-324 MSPNKN
+324 LSPNKIGE
-330 SDDEILSPQPKS
+330 DGILSSQTKS
-342 PVQSRAAALERLTS
+342 PVQSRTAALERLTS
-356 GAPKAAAAAASAR
+356 GASKAVTTSSLAAL
-369 PSAAGAGNSTSTA
+369 PSTA
-382 RPVASNAAA
+382 RPAPSNAAA
-391 QREIEDLKAK
+391 QREVEDLKAK

-409 LEDRDKLKQL
+409 MEDRDKLKQL
-419 DKLNADCDKYQ
+419 DKLSMDCEKYE
-430 GIIQKIQ
+430 GIIQKLQ

-442 QQQENNDLRKQ
+442 QQQENNELRKQ

-467 QAEHDSAMELA
+467 QADHDSAMELA

-500 LKNEELELEVEVL
+500 LKNEELELEVDVL
-513 RGENAEFTQGMTP
+513 RVENAEFMQGMTP

-531 ASWLQMERTN
+531 TSWLQMERNN
-541 ERLREALLRLR
+541 ERLREALIRLR

-562 RDELKVL
+562 RDELKML
-569 EEDVKELTAVKEQH
+569 GEEIKELTTVKEEY
-583 ELTKEKL
+583 ELSKEKL
-590 SQTETVVEDL
+590 GQAETVVEDL

-610 DDMIMDLTERNM
+610 DDMIMELTERNM
-622 SQAEQVEELKAVIED
+622 SQAERVEELKAVIED

-689 GLTRFREVVTSLQN
+689 GLTRFREVVTSLQS

-773 SYQQTDRN
+773 SYVQTDRN

-809 PAHPDHEDD
+809 PAHADHEDD

-830 WVAAMCDR
+830 WVAAMCNR

-847 TEQFARFDGAL
+847 TDQFARFDGAL

-868 NAWIDG
+868 NAWING

-882 KACADELQ
+882 KTCADELQ

-896 SHLAEVHLSLAAMQ
+896 SHLAEVHLLPAATQQPHLKNIQSNGLAA
-910 QPGAKN
+910 N
-916 GQADGATINVFN
+916 TF
-928 NNNNNSSAS
+928 NNNSSAS
-937 IGNDDEDDDGR
+937 IGNDDEEDDGR

-957 HMRAVLMQSHLESA
+957 LMRAALTQSHLESA
-971 SIALHTARGMVQR
+971 SIALHAARGMVQR
-984 IIPPTGDD
+984 IIPPAGDD

-1003 EAAISQTRSAKVVA
+1003 EAAIAQTRSTKVVA

-1029 RSLSLMPDTLEA
+1029 RSLTLMPDTLEA
-1041 FEQCEAASR
+1041 FEQCELASR

-1067 QEEGRTEPY
+1067 HEEDRNEPY
-1076 TYAEVQTVVHNAT
+1076 TYAEVQKVVHNAT
-1089 QAIARGVSSSNSSSS
+1089 QAVARGLSSSESVNSS
-1104 DGGSGEDLFATY
+1104 GSGSEEDLFATY
-1116 LGKLRAVA
+1116 LGKLRAVT
-1124 SQVSDVAA
+1124 SQVADVAA

-1146 TAPWIVR
+1146 MAPWMVR

-1168 EELRRLREDHAE
+1168 EELRRLREEYAE

-1185 TRRDNDLG
+1185 TRRENDLG

-1207 DAQNKA
+1207 DAQKKA
-1213 SVIAELERS
+1213 AVIAELEQS
-1222 MAAEQVFTKQLKE
+1222 MAAEQMFTKQLKE
-1235 DIEKQDRELKS
+1235 DIEKQDRELKA
-1246 LEAERDRWK
+1246 LEADRDRWK
-1255 KIASNTSLLAGV
+1255 KAASDASLLPDVGV
-1267 GDDGSGE
+1267 DGIGE
-1274 GATDGSRGGAGG
+1274 GDKGAVDGSRGMTDK
-1286 NAAAARHSKERAV
+1286 AAAVRHSKERAV
-1299 ATAREME
+1299 ATARELE

-1332 EQSNHAWLAEPLL
+1332 EQSQHAWLAEPLL

-1351 KQNLQNLQ
+1351 QLQQ
-1359 NQQQQPTAAM
+1359 RQQPSAAM
-1369 RAQAVA
+1369 RAQTVA

-1380 VLGELVK
+1380 VLSELVK
-1387 MASAANVYDL
+1387 MASAASVYDL
-1397 GAQLPAD
+1397 GANLPAD
-1404 RLAWRPARSSPRY
+1404 RLAWRPARSSPRF

-1423 EDYAAWKGWEASVAR
+1423 ENYAAWKEWQAAVAR
-1438 KARDVRSG
+1438 KARDVSSS

-1454 GAGADFVSSKRLA
+1454 GAGADFVSSKRQA

-1477 QQTRLPGDSGDD
+1477 QQTRLPDDSGDGKT
-1489 EAAANKENNPAGGVR
+1489 AASKDIHLTGGVR
-1504 VAGEGTQSWWR
+1504 VADVSTQSWWR
-1515 RQVHTDDPVYRA
+1515 RQVHPDDPVYRAKWASQAPGVQ